1 MTWSLQQLRYFV
13 AVAEAGG
20 VTAAAE
26 ALNISQPAISSAI
39 AQLEVSLGGALFLRR
54 QGRRVTLTPMG
65 RRALEQARSLL
76 IQAEDFSAGMLNPD
90 ALLGG
95 RLAVGCYHDLA
106 PYFMPR
112 LIRAFGAEHPE
123 TTIELQEGDFE
134 DMGQRLAR
142 GSVELAI
149 SYRLGLG
156 LDLGRERGLSAEILL
171 SLPVQAL
178 LPAGHQLTGQAKVSL
193 ADLAREPLIL
203 TRVPHSGA
211 HFLALF
217 QDRGLEP
224 KRGMV
229 IESFETQRGL
239 VANGLG
245 VALSYTQPEGDLAYD
260 GKPIVR
266 RPVSDPIPEQPVV
279 LLRNE
284 AYPLSGRAKEFR
296 ALARALFE
304 VDA

>member
-13 AVAEAGG
+13 AVAEASG

-90 ALLGG
+90 APLGG

-112 LIRAFGAEHPE
+112 LICAFGAEHPE
-123 TTIELQEGDFE
+123 TAIELQEGDFE

-142 GSVELAI
+142 GLS
-149 SYRLGLG
+149 
-156 LDLGRERGLSAEILL
+156 LDGQTEEQIRAQAEADGRGLI
-171 SLPVQAL
+171 
-178 LPAGHQLTGQAKVSL
+178 
-193 ADLAREPLIL
+193 DLFI
-203 TRVPHSGA
+203 
-211 HFLALF
+211 
-217 QDRGLEP
+217 D
-224 KRGMV
+224 
-229 IESFETQRGL
+229 
-239 VANGLG
+239 
-245 VALSYTQPEGDLAYD
+245 
-260 GKPIVR
+260 IVR
-266 RPVSDPIPEQPVV
+266 EEVPDE
-279 LLRNE
+279 E
-284 AYPLSGRAKEFR
+284 ARDR
-296 ALARALFE
+296 IARALME
-304 VDA
+304 SCSENEAPADVA